1 MKISKQLLTVQAAE
15 ARTGRKVSTWR
26 RDIWLRKI
34 PVVRIGRSV
43 RIPVEVVDA
52 LIAEGWQDQI
62 KSGGQ
67 IVRSRT

>member
-1 MKISKQLLTVQAAE
+1 MKASKQLLTVQDAE
-15 ARTGRKVSTWR
+15 ERTGRKVSTWR

-62 KSGGQ
+62 
-67 IVRSRT
+67 